1 MPLANASIKS
11 ILNNKIFQTDET
23 GYFNIGF
30 PEGEHMFIINEQDTV
45 LIDFYPH
52 EISNHNIL
60 IGNEITLGD
69 VNQDMVVDI
78 LDVIIMINIILNN
91 YQPTDQEFWA
101 IDINGDAI
109 VNIQD
114 VILIIQIILEN

>member
-1 MPLANASIKS
+1 
-11 ILNNKIFQTDET
+11 
-23 GYFNIGF
+23 
-30 PEGEHMFIINEQDTV
+30 MFVINEQDTV

-101 IDINGDAI
+101 IDINGDGI
-109 VNIQD
+109 INIQD